1 MKGIIQYELHR
12 KDVLNQI
19 HDKKKLKKI
28 DIITLFYINEMNATK
43 IYVRRL
49 RKLMYNTSSSVI
61 ASSLKN
67 LESLGYFKKKR
78 DVQDERKIILFDI
91 DLEAIRDTLDFIEET
106 LDEKDL
112 KF

>member
-49 RKLMYNTSSSVI
+49 RKLMYNTSSSEI
-61 ASSLKN
+61 ASSLKILN
-67 LESLGYFKKKR
+67 HQGILRKR

-91 DLEAIRDTLDFIEET
+91 DLEAIRETLDFIEET
-106 LDEKDL
+106 LDEKI
-112 KF
+112 